1 MTEFDLFGSHLHLD
15 ARGDALLIKDSGEF
29 WSELMGGDL
38 RRPEVARVAGE
49 PGYLVAAFHMRE
61 DTAHWER
68 HPAGDEVI
76 CLMSG
81 RVDFVLEEPYG
92 ERVIALQGRQSCV
105 VPKGIWHRIIV
116 REPSDVLFI
125 TFGIG
130 TEHRP
135 AT

>member
-1 MTEFDLFGSHLHLD
+1 MKEFDLFGSHLHLD

-29 WSELMGGDL
+29 WGALMSADL
-38 RRPEVARVAGE
+38 RRPEIARVANE
-49 PGYLVAAFHMRE
+49 PGYLVAAFHMHE

-76 CLMSG
+76 CVMSG
-81 RVDFVLEEPYG
+81 RVDFVLDEPQG

-105 VPKGIWHRIIV
+105 VPKGVWHRIVV

-125 TFGIG
+125 TFGLG
-130 TEHRP
+130 TEHKS